1 MAVESKTGVVASAST
16 HARLTLNPDDSTDGF
31 TVIAFDLYGM
41 NTTAVPITAS
51 VKFGTGNNSA
61 YPDLS
66 DLRDKING
74 FAGDT
79 GINARLSSDG
89 SYLDLTSPDG
99 YDIVIDNFDLP
110 NQTRTSYNATKTANA
125 AGITSAN
132 PAVVTSTA
140 HGFSDGDVVR
150 VNLAETEQQTWLTEG
165 AHYVITSATADTFQ
179 LGTYDASGTIT
190 KVILVWWK

>member
-1 MAVESKTGVVASAST
+1 MLGSP
-16 HARLTLNPDDSTDGF
+16 LNPDDSTDGF

-74 FAGDT
+74 FSGDT

-110 NQTRTSYNATKTANA
+110 NQTRTTYNATKTANA

-140 HGFSDGDVVR
+140 HGFSDGDIVR
-150 VNLAETEQQTWLTEG
+150 VNLAATEQQTWLTEG
-165 AHYVITSATADTFQ
+165 AQYVITSATADTFQ
-179 LGTYDASGTIT
+179 LGTYDASRYDY
-190 KVILVWWK
+190 KSRSVWWKR